1 MKRKDKAEL
10 SGLEDLNLLRAL
22 VHSIEM
28 TSLTAAS
35 RYLGVT
41 PATVSK
47 QIASLEKKAGCLLI
61 NRTTRQLAATEA
73 GQLLYAKAKHIL
85 DELESV
91 EAELSDMQNIPT
103 GLLRVTAPAVFAA
116 HLIGPELPKFMKL
129 HPRLSI
135 QLVLALEKIDLV
147 HERIDI
153 AIRIT
158 SSPDPSSIALPLSAN
173 RRAFVASPEYL
184 ERYGTPK
191 TAYDLQSHNCLIGGR
206 DGSTDVWPIQ
216 VGRNIERVKVR
227 GNLMAPNGDILLSA
241 AIGGLGISMLPWWLA
256 RKHIESG
263 ELIEVMQNMAIS
275 TMKIYAVLPHWRYVP
290 TKVKCFVDY
299 FRAHLDS
306 IGD

>member
-1 MKRKDKAEL
+1 MEHKDKDIL
-10 SGLEDLNLLRAL
+10 SNLGDLNLLRAL
-22 VHSIEM
+22 VHTIEM

-35 RYLGVT
+35 RHLGIT

-47 QIASLEKKAGCLLI
+47 QIAALEKKAGCLLI
-61 NRTTRQLAATEA
+61 NRTTRQLAVTEA
-73 GQLLYAKAKHIL
+73 GQLLYGKAKHIL
-85 DELESV
+85 NELESV
-91 EAELSDMQNIPT
+91 EAELSDMQNVPT
-103 GLLRVTAPAVFAA
+103 GLLRITAPAVFAA
-116 HLIGPELPKFMKL
+116 HLIGPELPTFMKL

-147 HERIDI
+147 QEKIDI

-158 SSPDPSSIALPLSAN
+158 SDPELGSIALPLSAN
-173 RRAFVASPEYL
+173 RRAFVAAPEYL
-184 ERYGTPK
+184 KQNGTPK
-191 TAYDLQSHNCLIGGR
+191 TARDLQNHNCLIGGR
-206 DGSTDVWPIQ
+206 DGSTDIWPMQ

-241 AIGGLGISMLPWWLA
+241 AIGGLGITMLPWWLA

-263 ELIEVMQNMAIS
+263 SLVEVMQNMAIS

-290 TKVKCFVDY
+290 PKIKCFVDY
-299 FRAHLDS
+299 FRAHLSS